1 MAGEGLEDIVA
12 GKSAISTIDG
22 KRGVLT
28 YRGISIHDLADF
40 STFEETAFLLLFGRL
55 PKAVE
60 LRRFSDQVSKEIF
73 LPKQVEAWLKT
84 LPSEANPMSLLRT
97 GVSLLG
103 LVDPDE
109 NGSANTEQP
118 APGVSIIGQLSAAEP
133 GFGPSTPNYRK
144 AVRLLGQMPALVAAI
159 QRHKKNL
166 PFVEPIKGRSIAF
179 TFLWMLNGVEPDD
192 ESVKIF
198 DQCLVLHADHE
209 FNAST
214 FAARVTAG
222 TLSDLHSAVVTAIG
236 ALKGSLHGGANTEV
250 MQMLREISD
259 PAQAKEWVKDA
270 LAKKKKIMGFGHR
283 MYKTEDPRATH
294 LRRMSE
300 YLCKKVGQAE
310 WFEVSRS
317 IEEAM
322 LELKNIRPNVDFYSA
337 STYYCLGIDP
347 EIYTPIFAISR
358 MSGWAA
364 HILEQQ
370 ANNRLIR
377 PSAEYVG
384 IENQAYTPM
393 NQR

>member
-1 MAGEGLEDIVA
+1 
-12 GKSAISTIDG
+12 
-22 KRGVLT
+22 
-28 YRGISIHDLADF
+28 
-40 STFEETAFLLLFGRL
+40 
-55 PKAVE
+55 
-60 LRRFSDQVSKEIF
+60 
-73 LPKQVEAWLKT
+73 
-84 LPSEANPMSLLRT
+84 
-97 GVSLLG
+97 
-103 LVDPDE
+103 
-109 NGSANTEQP
+109 
-118 APGVSIIGQLSAAEP
+118 
-133 GFGPSTPNYRK
+133 
-144 AVRLLGQMPALVAAI
+144 
-159 QRHKKNL
+159 
-166 PFVEPIKGRSIAF
+166 
-179 TFLWMLNGVEPDD
+179 
-192 ESVKIF
+192 
-198 DQCLVLHADHE
+198 VLHADHE

-222 TLSDLHSAVVTAIG
+222 TLSDLHSAVVAAIG

-364 HILEQQ
+364 HILEQL